1 MLPEETFLFYSKTLQ
16 SVDFWFLIF
25 FFFYIILFHI
35 ILKDLSKILAL
46 ALQT

>member
-16 SVDFWFLIF
+16 SADFLFLIF